1 MHVKLLSECC
11 SVEKGIDVVGLERSV
26 VTEKRWFEG
35 TKIRGR
41 SNNFMNNIAATASHL
56 ESLQYGLPLPKKTF
70 RYMDPETK
78 PTALY
83 EPPT

>member
-1 MHVKLLSECC
+1 MHLKLLSECC
-11 SVEKGIDVVGLERSV
+11 SVEKGIDAVGLERSV
-26 VTEKRWFEG
+26 VTEKRRFEG
-35 TKIRGR
+35 TTVRGR
-41 SNNFMNNIAATASHL
+41 SNDFMKNVAATASHL

-83 EPPT
+83 EQPT